1 MIWCRQLRYNNVIFI
16 YPKAQWREL
25 LCFFLSI
32 VIAVKVLG
40 QYSFQYISATSK
52 STSMKLAALVAT
64 VLVSFAADKSLPIK
78 PIKATSTNDFLNSI
92 GVNSAISMRGEKL
105 DKTIEAIKYTG
116 IRWIRSG
123 YEGNATAED
132 YKTLHRETGVKYSYG
147 LMSGGTD
154 IARLLKDARVLA
166 DMGALLAFE
175 GNNEP
180 NNWTIN
186 YKGKKSGK
194 NESWLGVAQL
204 QNDLYKAVKADPLL
218 KKYPVWNL
226 TEGGA
231 QTDNTGLQYL
241 TIPAGANTVM
251 PTGTQYADNAT
262 CHNYFSHPSHPG
274 LYDNQTWNAAD
285 PGPACKVDG
294 LYGNYGKTWRNKF
307 TGYTEQQLADLPKVT
322 TETGVTIQ
330 GDFTEEK
337 QARLYLNLY
346 LSQFKRKWS
355 HTAIYLLR
363 DRSDEEG
370 NQSFGFYQKDYTPRK
385 AAVYL
390 HNLTS
395 ILADKGAVSKAGS
408 LAYIINNQPET
419 VHDLLL
425 QNSNGKFQLVI
436 WDEKATGTDEV
447 KVSFAKKHP
456 VVNLY
461 DPTVSESAQK
471 ILKDSDTVVLT
482 LSDHPVVV
490 EL

>member
-1 MIWCRQLRYNNVIFI
+1 MRFTFLTALFT
-16 YPKAQWREL
+16 ATL
-25 LCFFLSI
+25 FFS
-32 VIAVKVLG
+32 
-40 QYSFQYISATSK
+40 
-52 STSMKLAALVAT
+52 
-64 VLVSFAADKSLPIK
+64 ADKPEPAK
-78 PIKATSTNDFLNSI
+78 PIAAISTNEFLNSI
-92 GVNSAISMRGEKL
+92 GVNSAIAARGEKL
-105 DKTIEAIKYTG
+105 EKTIDAIKYTG

-123 YEGNATAED
+123 YEGNATADD

-154 IARLLKDARVLA
+154 IPRLLKGAHMLA
-166 DMGALLAFE
+166 DIDAMLAFE

-186 YKGKKSGK
+186 YNGQKSGK
-194 NESWLGVAQL
+194 NESWVGVATL
-204 QNDLYKAVKADPLL
+204 QNELYKSVKADASL

-231 QTDNTGLQYL
+231 QVDNVGLQFL

-251 PTGTQYADNAT
+251 PAGTQYADYAT
-262 CHNYFSHPSHPG
+262 CHNYFSHPSHKG

-285 PGPACKVDG
+285 PGHLCKVDG

-307 TGYTEQQLADLPKVT
+307 AGYTEDQLVDLPKVT

-330 GDFTEEK
+330 NDFTEEK

-346 LSQFKRKWS
+346 LAQFKRKWS
-355 HTAIYLLR
+355 YTAVYLLR

-390 HNLTS
+390 HNFTT
-395 ILADKGAVSKAGS
+395 ILADKGVVKKFGA
-408 LAYIINNQPET
+408 LAYVIDNQPET

-436 WDEKATGTDEV
+436 WDEKANGTDKV
-447 KVSFAKKHP
+447 KLNFGKKQATIK
-456 VVNLY
+456 VY
-461 DPTVSESAQK
+461 DPTISESVQQT
-471 ILKDSDTVVLT
+471 LKNSSSLTLT
-482 LSDHPVVV
+482 LSDHPVIV

>member
-1 MIWCRQLRYNNVIFI
+1 MKFT
-16 YPKAQWREL
+16 L
-25 LCFFLSI
+25 LTALFTATLFFS
-32 VIAVKVLG
+32 V
-40 QYSFQYISATSK
+40 
-52 STSMKLAALVAT
+52 
-64 VLVSFAADKSLPIK
+64 DKPEPIK
-78 PIKATSTNDFLNSI
+78 PISALSTNEFLSSI
-92 GVNSAISMRGEKL
+92 GVNSAIATRGEKL
-105 DKTIEAIKYTG
+105 EKTIDAIKYTG

-123 YEGNATAED
+123 YEGNATADD

-154 IARLLKDARVLA
+154 IPRLLKGAHMLA
-166 DMGALLAFE
+166 DMDALLAFE

-186 YKGKKSGK
+186 YNGQKSGK
-194 NESWLGVAQL
+194 NESWVGVATL
-204 QNDLYKAVKADPLL
+204 QNELYKSVKADAGL

-231 QTDNTGLQYL
+231 QVDNVGLQFL
-241 TIPAGANTVM
+241 TIPAGANTIM
-251 PTGTQYADNAT
+251 PAGTQYADYAT
-262 CHNYFSHPSHPG
+262 CHNYFSHPSHKG

-285 PGPACKVDG
+285 PGHLCKVDG

-307 TGYTEQQLADLPKVT
+307 AGYTEEQLADLPKVT

-346 LSQFKRKWS
+346 LAQFKRKWS
-355 HTAIYLLR
+355 YTAIYLLR

-390 HNLTS
+390 HNFTT
-395 ILADKGAVSKAGS
+395 ILADKGVVKKLGA
-408 LAYIINNQPET
+408 LAYVIDNQPET
-419 VHDLLL
+419 VRDLLL

-436 WDEKATGTDEV
+436 WDEKANGTDKV
-447 KVSFAKKHP
+447 KLNFGKKQATIK
-456 VVNLY
+456 VY
-461 DPTVSESAQK
+461 DPTISESVQQA
-471 ILKDSDTVVLT
+471 LKSSSSLTLT
-482 LSDHPVVV
+482 LSDHPVIV